1 LGHSFDGESASDYSV
16 CITAEVRG
24 ELCYVV
30 DVLRDRFDYPDL
42 RRTAIDHAIRHR
54 AELVIIENKGSG
66 IQLLQEFSRG
76 ERGMPRAIPFTPEHD
91 KVTRMY
97 SQCAKIE
104 AGHVLLPSD
113 APWLPLFKSELLQFP
128 HGKYDDQ
135 VDCFSQLLAWIGR
148 QNEVRFEADF
158 GYGDDAIK
166 VVPAPVVTIKPTIL
180 VQRRVA
186 GRLQLVRWDPEKG
199 FCN

>member
-42 RRTAIDHAIRHR
+42 RRTAIDHANRHR

-76 ERGMPRAIPFTPEHD
+76 ERGMPR
-91 KVTRMY
+91 R
-97 SQCAKIE
+97 S
-104 AGHVLLPSD
+104 PSR
-113 APWLPLFKSELLQFP
+113 L
-128 HGKYDDQ
+128 
-135 VDCFSQLLAWIGR
+135 
-148 QNEVRFEADF
+148 N
-158 GYGDDAIK
+158 
-166 VVPAPVVTIKPTIL
+166 TI
-180 VQRRVA
+180 R
-186 GRLQLVRWDPEKG
+186 
-199 FCN
+199 